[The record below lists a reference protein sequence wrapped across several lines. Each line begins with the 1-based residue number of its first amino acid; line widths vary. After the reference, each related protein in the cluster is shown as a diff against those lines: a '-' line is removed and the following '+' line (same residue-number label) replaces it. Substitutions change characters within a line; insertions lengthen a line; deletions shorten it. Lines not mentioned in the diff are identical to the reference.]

1 MAATARPTRYT
12 LPNVSDNLRRNGRGH
27 GPLLTQR
34 GPRRGIDNTPPRRA
48 PCRSPALP
56 GDRAAQLGSYQKL
69 LREARRI
76 AGMARS
82 YFRPVQTLL
91 TSVYMAMPSSPFSRP
106 RPDIL

>member
-1 MAATARPTRYT
+1 MALQGET
-12 LPNVSDNLRRNGRGH
+12 PNYSAFLDFSAHPWRDL
-27 GPLLTQR
+27 
-34 GPRRGIDNTPPRRA
+34 
-48 PCRSPALP
+48 
-56 GDRAAQLGSYQKL
+56 
-69 LREARRI
+69 RI

>member
-1 MAATARPTRYT
+1 MPATGA
-12 LPNVSDNLRRNGRGH
+12 LGH
-27 GPLLTQR
+27 GELADR
-34 GPRRGIDNTPPRRA
+34 VI
-48 PCRSPALP
+48 P
-56 GDRAAQLGSYQKL
+56 GSVVA
-69 LREARRI
+69 